1 MTRILAISGSLRSRS
16 SNTSLLEAAALL
28 APEGVEITI
37 YRGLGNL
44 PHFNP
49 DLEGLES
56 DAPLQYRRQ
65 LQDADGVLISS
76 PEYAH
81 GVPGVMKNALDWVVG
96 SGELVNKPV
105 ALLNASLRSTHAHT
119 SLLETLTVMSARVI
133 PQACITLPHWDKTLD
148 APGIV
153 SHLQISWLLRESID
167 ELVRAIQCEQQSPA

>member
-16 SNTSLLEAAALL
+16 SNTSLLQAAALL
-28 APEGVEITI
+28 APDGVEITV

-56 DAPLQYRRQ
+56 AAALQYRRQ

-105 ALLNASLRSTHAHT
+105 ALLNASLRSTHAHA

-148 APGIV
+148 ASGIA
-153 SHLQISWLLRESID
+153 SHIQISRLLRESID